1 VAVREEVQPQIAACL
16 QRAHRVQSQRTLL
29 MVEFQNLF
37 EYLQSL
43 KCIAV
48 HLHHL
53 GPRALFYLAA
63 AVSDFYIPWSELAE
77 HKIQSSTG
85 PLQLALQKVPK
96 LLGMLTS
103 VWVPD
108 SMVVSFKLET
118 DPGMLV
124 RKAAAALRTYRV
136 HTVVANLLHTRKDQV
151 LLVTQSKGPS
161 PPAQA
166 VDDGKPDTESEVT
179 DGVTAGQEQRSSV
192 DFTTQVW
199 KQQELEEQSAALK
212 QKGCS
217 QAEVWVDTEEINRAN
232 YEPYIE
238 RQLVSQVVAKHTQ
251 FIAHRQHQ

>member
-1 VAVREEVQPQIAACL
+1 MIYL
-16 QRAHRVQSQRTLL
+16 
-29 MVEFQNLF
+29 VEMTVGG
-37 EYLQSL
+37 
-43 KCIAV
+43 A
-48 HLHHL
+48 
-53 GPRALFYLAA
+53 GP
-63 AVSDFYIPWSELAE
+63 
-77 HKIQSSTG
+77 H
-85 PLQLALQKVPK
+85 VPF
-96 LLGMLTS
+96 MLES
-103 VWVPD
+103 C
-108 SMVVSFKLET
+108 
-118 DPGMLV
+118 
-124 RKAAAALRTYRV
+124 AAAALRTYRV